1 VQTAPLQFVARR
13 LARAVL
19 LMFAVSSAAMLLVHL
34 APGDAFSAFD
44 VDPAI
49 ADAERARLG
58 LDRPFSQQYLTWISR
73 AVRLDL
79 GESSKFRRPVASL
92 LRERAANT
100 VLLGCAAILLALA
113 LGIPAGVL
121 TGSHP
126 HRWWSVMLRGAA
138 LIFVSTPPLITALVL
153 LLIAARTGW
162 LPTGGMG
169 ALSTANGVAGTLP
182 HLVLPT
188 LALAIPVAASLERL
202 QSTAIRESL
211 GDPCIRAARARGLS
225 HTRTIWIHA
234 WRLSLQPVLSV
245 LGIVVGTILSG
256 SFIVEIV
263 MTWRGLGDLMYQALL
278 GRDVYLAAGCAA
290 AGAAFLSLS
299 LVGSDL
305 ALAILDPR
313 TMERE

>member
-13 LARAVL
+13 LARAIL
-19 LMFAVSSAAMLLVHL
+19 LMFAVSSSAMLLVHL

-44 VDPAI
+44 VDPAT

-58 LDRPFSQQYLTWISR
+58 LDRPFSQQYLTWVSR

-79 GESSKFRRPVASL
+79 GESSKFQRPVVSL

-126 HRWWSVMLRGAA
+126 HRWWSVLLRGAA
-138 LIFVSTPPLITALVL
+138 LVLVSTPPLITALVL

-169 ALSTANGVAGTLP
+169 LSAANGLAGTLP

-202 QSTAIRESL
+202 QSTAMRESL

-225 HTRTIWIHA
+225 QTRTIWIHA
-234 WRLSLQPVLSV
+234 WRLSLAPVLSV

-299 LVGSDL
+299 LVASDL

-313 TMERE
+313 TMEHE